1 MRDFLQCKLSG
12 GELILIKILV
22 LNRKKIEYYFLDIQ
36 KKILFF
42 LKNGLVKYR
51 KLDFILMYLIVRNVC
66 FDKIELNSINKYK
79 WGKKLV
85 FGDISFF
92 VVIERI

>member
-1 MRDFLQCKLSG
+1 
-12 GELILIKILV
+12 
-22 LNRKKIEYYFLDIQ
+22 
-36 KKILFF
+36 
-42 LKNGLVKYR
+42 
-51 KLDFILMYLIVRNVC
+51 MYLIVRNVC

-92 VVIERI
+92 VVIERIRACRNEFFVYVIEAKICDSEFKDLWVFLE

>member
-1 MRDFLQCKLSG
+1 M
-12 GELILIKILV
+12 
-22 LNRKKIEYYFLDIQ
+22 
-36 KKILFF
+36 
-42 LKNGLVKYR
+42 KNGLVKYR

-92 VVIERI
+92 VVIERIWVCRNEFFVYVIEAKICDLEFKDLWVFLE

>member
-1 MRDFLQCKLSG
+1 M
-12 GELILIKILV
+12 
-22 LNRKKIEYYFLDIQ
+22 
-36 KKILFF
+36 
-42 LKNGLVKYR
+42 KNGLVKYR

-92 VVIERI
+92 VVIERIWVCRNEFFVYVIEVKICDLEFKDLWVFLE

>member
-1 MRDFLQCKLSG
+1 M
-12 GELILIKILV
+12 
-22 LNRKKIEYYFLDIQ
+22 
-36 KKILFF
+36 
-42 LKNGLVKYR
+42 VKYR